1 MENIPKSLVKI
12 EKEKKFL
19 FSLPGMNINSKMAR
33 RSIRRSVSECIVSK
47 HPGWNCAVFLVML
60 TIPTI
65 VS

>member
-12 EKEKKFL
+12 EKGKNSF
-19 FSLPGMNINSKMAR
+19 FLPGMNINSKMAR